1 MFSKLVKLKL
11 NELSVCSTCVTLF
24 SQTSIVNLVK
34 HLSKVVRIFYVLTHR
49 LTEMTN
55 KGLLFTLHQLC
66 STRSRSKGANKHF
79 VFDKL
84 NNDTYSNFICI
95 LHLNTQNI
103 NNWKI
108 II

>member
-24 SQTSIVNLVK
+24 SETSIVNLVK
-34 HLSKVVRIFYVLTHR
+34 VVRTFYVLTHR

-55 KGLLFTLHQLC
+55 KGLLFTLHQLY